1 MKRQIMIAA
10 MLAASAAQASGPLLT
25 TDNPKNPVPL
35 RWDTSKPVP
44 VYTDIG
50 PYVLKNDGS
59 VFIDNAAADKITSF
73 ALSQWSAVQTSTW
86 RAVTDPSRFKKFSE
100 VASIG
105 VDVHDAATAELVY
118 GKFNEGGMYV
128 IYDQEGQALEEY
140 FGVPKDQVLGIAFAE
155 IAEDRDGDGYPETI
169 TKATAIMNG
178 YAVVHETP
186 GPDETWL
193 PPADIDGKRIAGVFT
208 HEFGHAINLSHS
220 QVNGHMAYFS
230 SPYEMEIAPGVPG
243 CGVAPVFSWNNWMDG
258 VNKMDPKYI
267 ETMFPFINPDTV
279 NAAGKNPGVEQSTID
294 RPDDIAGISDLYPSA
309 NYLKSR
315 GSIAGTLFLKDGRT
329 QFGGINIIA
338 RNMADPLGDAISA
351 QSGDKT
357 QGKVGPDGRF
367 RINNLQPGAKYVLY
381 MEEIVAGGFPT
392 EPTMLVSEA
401 EYWNAGESSVPASD
415 LACTQS
421 AITAE
426 AGVVKTANFYF
437 NGYKDGVQY
446 TPVVYGY
453 LGSMSKDGERAAG
466 RLEHTPFIWDAKKG
480 FLLPP
485 DGVTGVNGSIT
496 RDGTQII
503 VQADLDGRLNGR
515 DWDGTP
521 VPINSAAIW
530 DSKSGRITD
539 LGSLNGDTCGGSSE
553 LGYSSS
559 YGWAV
564 NGKGDVAVGTAYVDR
579 NGDGKCEGGFFE
591 EVFVGGEVVPY
602 IWSRDKG
609 GRMLSME
616 GIDVANEPWHRAHA
630 VSADGRVVLG
640 NSNFMKAYAWVDEG
654 KPIDL
659 YQLVGAWDG
668 YAMTPDATRVALS
681 TERDGIVMW
690 NARAGTSPKAFT
702 KLPTLKWC
710 DDMPL
715 LGMEYTC
722 ENDKAFIQEA
732 FGPVPMQVSDIS
744 DDGRM
749 MIGQAGIWFSGF
761 HGMLWLED
769 IGWIKLRDFFRTQGV
784 AEAYRYGLD
793 NAASVNGKGNEM
805 VGGIPGY
812 PLTWYVDMKKAFVC
826 KNGRSTEVSFPVGFI
841 DSVKRGALMGRCEH
855 L

>member
-1 MKRQIMIAA
+1 MKNTILIAA
-10 MLAASAAQASGPLLT
+10 MLAATAAAQASGPLLLT
-25 TDNPKNPVPL
+25 EHPKNPVPL

-44 VYTDIG
+44 VYTDVG

-59 VFIDNAAADKITSF
+59 AFLDNAGADAITAF
-73 ALSQWSAVQTSTW
+73 ALAQWSAVPTSTW
-86 RAVTDPSRFKKFSE
+86 RAVTDPAKFKKFDQ

-105 VDVHDAATAELVY
+105 TDVRDGATAELVY
-118 GKFNEGGMYV
+118 GKYNEGGMYV
-128 IYDQEGQALEEY
+128 IYDQEGKALEEY

-155 IAEDRDGDGYPETI
+155 MADDRDGDGYPETI

-178 YAVVHETP
+178 YAVAHETP
-186 GPDETWL
+186 AEEEYWL
-193 PPADIDGKRIAGVFT
+193 PKPDIGGKRIAGVFT
-208 HEFGHAINLSHS
+208 HEFGHALNLSHS
-220 QVNGHMAYFS
+220 QVNGQMAYFS
-230 SPYEMEIAPGVPG
+230 QPYEFELAPGVPG
-243 CGVAPVFSWNNWMDG
+243 CAAPIFSWNNWMNG
-258 VNKMDPKYI
+258 VNKMNPKYI
-267 ETMFPFINPDTV
+267 ETMFPFIDPDNV
-279 NAAGKNPGVEQSTID
+279 SAAGQTPGTEQSSID
-294 RPDDIAGISDLYPSA
+294 RPDDIAGLSDLYPTAS
-309 NYLKSR
+309 YLKTR

-329 QFGGINIIA
+329 PYGGINIIA
-338 RNMADPLGDAISA
+338 RNVADPLGDAISA

-357 QGKVGPDGRF
+357 QGRVGPDGRF
-367 RINNLQPGAKYVLY
+367 RINNLQPGAQYVLY
-381 MEEIVAGGFPT
+381 LEEIVAGGYPT
-392 EPTMLVSEA
+392 EPTMLVSQA
-401 EYWNAGESSVPASD
+401 EYWNVGESSVPASD

-426 AGVVKTANFYF
+426 AGVVKTANFIF

-453 LGSMSKDGERAAG
+453 LGAMSKDGERAAG
-466 RLEHTPFIWDAKKG
+466 RLEHTPFIWDVKKG
-480 FLLPP
+480 FMLPP
-485 DGVTGVNGSIT
+485 QGVTGVNGSIT

-515 DWDGTP
+515 DWDGAP
-521 VPINSAAIW
+521 VPINSAALW

-539 LGSLNGDTCGGSSE
+539 MGSLNGDTCGGSSE

-564 NGKGDVAVGTAYVDR
+564 NGNGSVAVGTAYVDR
-579 NGDGKCEGGFFE
+579 NGDGKCEGGFYE
-591 EVFVGGEVVPY
+591 DVFVGGEIVPY
-602 IWSRDKG
+602 IWSSDKG
-609 GRMLSME
+609 GRMLSMD
-616 GIDVANEPWHRAHA
+616 GIDTANEPWHRAHA

-659 YQLVGAWDG
+659 YQLIGAVDG
-668 YAMTPDATRVALS
+668 YAMTPDASRVALS
-681 TERDGIVMW
+681 TERDGIVLW
-690 NARAGTSPKAFT
+690 NARLGAAPQAFS
-702 KLPTLKWC
+702 KLPGMKWC
-710 DDMPL
+710 EDLPL

-732 FGPVPMQVSDIS
+732 FGAVPMQVSDIS

-749 MIGQAGIWFSGF
+749 MVGQAGIWFSGL
-761 HGMLWLED
+761 HGVLWLED

-826 KNGRSTEVSFPVGFI
+826 KNGRSTEVAFPGQFI
-841 DSVKRGALMGRCEH
+841 DMVKGGALMGRCEH